1 VACPVHTFP
10 HRGTAVTHGRI
21 TFADQSRKNTS
32 TIRQRE
38 ALQKDGGFPRQDFRK
53 TCSRAGRDQRECIF
67 RAVRNKLV
75 LGKFL
80 YVENIIPMPMSED
93 ELADVLTQVTSLCQ
107 LLADSDS
114 LGLSG
119 VPGGNV
125 CNIMFDK
132 MILPMHICN
141 V

>member
-1 VACPVHTFP
+1 MHTFP
-10 HRGTAVTHGRI
+10 HRGSAVTPGRI

-32 TIRQRE
+32 TIRQCE
-38 ALQKDGGFPRQDFRK
+38 ALQKDGGFPEQDFRK
-53 TCSRAGRDQRECIF
+53 TCNRAGRGQRECIF

-75 LGKFL
+75 LGIFFRVNNL
-80 YVENIIPMPMSED
+80 VPMHMSED
-93 ELADVLTQVTSLCQ
+93 DLADVFTQATSLCQ

-119 VPGGNV
+119 IPGGNV